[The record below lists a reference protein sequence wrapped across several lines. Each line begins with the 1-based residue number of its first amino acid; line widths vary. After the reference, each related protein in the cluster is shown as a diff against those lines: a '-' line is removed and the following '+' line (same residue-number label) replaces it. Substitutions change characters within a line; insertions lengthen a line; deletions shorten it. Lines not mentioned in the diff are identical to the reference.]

1 MLFTTNLQWRKR
13 EFPIQ
18 LIIHASVV
26 DCSIGTIFSHIKQ
39 NMTVRFS
46 HPTGGRVAKKIWTT
60 QQGLLDSV
68 IIPKRYSCRHGVAFY
83 GPDND
88 VPCLKYCWRWVIVSL
103 DLHFGDNC
111 FLGGEIWP
119 RREDSFVWLR
129 IGRRTAIVFLVS
141 LIIDSDDLIQ

>member
-1 MLFTTNLQWRKR
+1 MTIKGISDSINYPRKCR
-13 EFPIQ
+13 W
-18 LIIHASVV
+18 LLNRNYL
-26 DCSIGTIFSHIKQ
+26 FSHQTKYDSALLTSNRRSCSQ
-39 NMTVRFS
+39 
-46 HPTGGRVAKKIWTT
+46 KIWTT
-60 QQGLLDSV
+60 QQGLLNSV
-68 IIPKRYSCRHGVAFY
+68 IIPKRYSCRRAVAFY
-83 GPDND
+83 GPNND

-129 IGRRTAIVFLVS
+129 IRRRTAIVFLVS